1 MDKNEKKNK
10 KILKQM
16 SNEKNKLIKKEEKE
30 SSKIPFKEKVKQ
42 ATHTAKDFFIKDTS
56 KMILLIAIV
65 IALYLVI
72 NLWVNSINLAQID
85 LTKNKLHTLTEQ
97 SKNIAKN
104 INKEITFYVWG
115 YSESSSIVDLLKQYN
130 SANTKINYKIVNS
143 DDVST
148 INEYGF
154 ETDYPALVG
163 VSSDGRNSYISN
175 YDRYTYDDSYNTID
189 LAEQKLTNAIVN
201 LSVDKSTKV
210 YFIEGR
216 SAYSTSGGIYYL
228 TQYLSEE
235 FYEIDTLNI
244 VSTPAIPEDCDI
256 LAIMGVKTDFTDAET
271 EAICGYIEKG
281 GDMIIANDIDYVNTD
296 LALPNFQKILDKYAV
311 SMPNKLVMDENTKN
325 QVSGYNLVY
334 QAEVS
339 GSHEITRVLYN
350 SRSVTPILVAPGMIV
365 LDTEKMATN
374 NVNATPILTTST
386 EAYVANLSGQKLE
399 QSDTGYYVTAAAIQK
414 TVESGEESRAVI
426 FSTISSFSDNS
437 LDGNVPIVA
446 YNKDIILNSFAFAAN
461 QGELYSIRKTQNE
474 TPFVVTDEKDKIVKV
489 IIYAIPIS
497 IATMGLYVWMSRR
510 KLK

>member
-97 SKNIAKN
+97 SKNVAKN

-175 YDRYTYDDSYNTID
+175 YDLYTYDDSYNTID

-271 EAICGYIEKG
+271 QAICNYIEKG
-281 GDMIIANDIDYVNTD
+281 GDIIIANDIDYINTN
-296 LALPNFQKILDKYAV
+296 LSLPNFQKILDEYGV
-311 SMPNKLVMDENTKN
+311 SMPNKLVMDGSTKN

-334 QAEVS
+334 QSEVS
-339 GSHEITRVLYN
+339 ADHEITKILHN
-350 SRSVTPILVAPGMIV
+350 SRSVTPILVAPGMIE
-365 LDTEKMATN
+365 LDTEKIIAVGYDGNKHSGKKCKPHIIGVWMDSYDGTKIVDN
-374 NVNATPILTTST
+374 GNKMNDDPDNPVGCNTLTVGSFLVCKYGGIISPVSSGQEREIKESEFVGGK
-386 EAYVANLSGQKLE
+386 EAYNRVVEFEAERSDTEWQKL
-399 QSDTGYYVTAAAIQK
+399 SIYI
-414 TVESGEESRAVI
+414 
-426 FSTISSFSDNS
+426 ISF
-437 LDGNVPIVA
+437 L
-446 YNKDIILNSFAFAAN
+446 L
-461 QGELYSIRKTQNE
+461 
-474 TPFVVTDEKDKIVKV
+474 
-489 IIYAIPIS
+489 
-497 IATMGLYVWMSRR
+497 W
-510 KLK
+510 